1 MAIKPV
7 QINLPIEDKNYV
19 SLLEIEKVV
28 RDITK
33 LDIRVKTRKREYVEA
48 RALFYFIASEFT
60 IYSVSQI
67 ARHVNMHHASV
78 LHHKQIIPY
87 TIAQDPRLEM
97 WYLCIYNNLVELI
110 KVKKSQ
116 SGATEYVEVNN
127 IFEKV
132 EFLLAEVKRLNKI
145 ITNNIEVDEYQ
156 EL

>member
-33 LDIRVKTRKREYVEA
+33 VDIRVKTRKREYVEA

-78 LHHKQIIPY
+78 LHHKQVIPY

-145 ITNNIEVDEYQ
+145 VTNNIEIDEYQ

>member
-1 MAIKPV
+1 MAIKP
-7 QINLPIEDKNYV
+7 IKIDLPLEDKNYL
-19 SLLEIEKVV
+19 SLLEIEKSV
-28 RDITK
+28 REITK
-33 LDIRVKTRKREYVEA
+33 IDIRVKTRKREYVEA
-48 RALFYFIASEFT
+48 RALFYFLASEFT

-97 WYLCIYNNLVELI
+97 WYLCIYNNLIELV

-116 SGATEYVEVNN
+116 TGSTEYVEVNN

-132 EFLLAEVKRLNKI
+132 EFLLAEVKRLNKL
-145 ITNNIEVDEYQ
+145 ITDNTEINEYQ

>member
-132 EFLLAEVKRLNKI
+132 EFLLAEVKRLDKI

>member
-33 LDIRVKTRKREYVEA
+33 LDIRIKTRKREYVEA

>member
-33 LDIRVKTRKREYVEA
+33 VDIRVKTRKREYVEA

-145 ITNNIEVDEYQ
+145 VTNNIEIDEYQ

>member
-145 ITNNIEVDEYQ
+145 VTNNIEIDEYQ

>member
-7 QINLPIEDKNYV
+7 QIDLPIEDKNYV

-48 RALFYFIASEFT
+48 RALFYFISSEFT

-145 ITNNIEVDEYQ
+145 VTNSIEIDEYQ

>member
-1 MAIKPV
+1 MAIKPI
-7 QINLPIEDKNYV
+7 QIDLPIEDKNYV

-33 LDIRVKTRKREYVEA
+33 VDIRVKTRKREYVEA

-78 LHHKQIIPY
+78 
-87 TIAQDPRLEM
+87 
-97 WYLCIYNNLVELI
+97 IYNNLVELI

-145 ITNNIEVDEYQ
+145 VTNNIEIDEYQ